1 MSIEDRA
8 KEVRRRWGSDE
19 QFYKELQDFM
29 ERHSSCQSVIID
41 NSTGYP
47 LYAQYIFWP
56 NQVAREQE
64 HLLAKLG
71 EAAREWEAKRDE

>member
-8 KEVRRRWGSDE
+8 KEVRRSWGSDE
-19 QFYKELQDFM
+19 EFYRELQGFM
-29 ERHSSCQSVIID
+29 EQHSRCQSMIID

-56 NQVAREQE
+56 NQVARERE
-64 HLLAKLG
+64 DLLTKLG
-71 EAAREWEAKRDE
+71 EAAKKQEAKRDE